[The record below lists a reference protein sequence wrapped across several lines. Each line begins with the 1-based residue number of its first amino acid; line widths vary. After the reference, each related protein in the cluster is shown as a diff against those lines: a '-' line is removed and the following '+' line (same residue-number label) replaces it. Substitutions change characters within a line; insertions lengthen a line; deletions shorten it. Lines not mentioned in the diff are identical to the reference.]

1 MAASARAIRGVR
13 LAATPAARPVPARG
27 PEAGDRELSRR
38 AIVPGADAAAE
49 VLIRALSP
57 RSEGEPGTRV
67 AGP

>member
-1 MAASARAIRGVR
+1 MAAPARAIRGMR
-13 LAATPAARPVPARG
+13 LAAAPAARPAPARG

-49 VLIRALSP
+49 VLIRALAP
-57 RSEGEPGTRV
+57 GEGQEPGARA